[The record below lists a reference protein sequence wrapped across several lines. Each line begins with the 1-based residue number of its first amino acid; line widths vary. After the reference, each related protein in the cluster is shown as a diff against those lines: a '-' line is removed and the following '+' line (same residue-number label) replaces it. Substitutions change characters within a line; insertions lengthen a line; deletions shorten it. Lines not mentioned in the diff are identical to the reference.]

1 MFRGRPSPVTRERLA
16 ITLFAVF
23 AIAGGTCL
31 ALSWLRAP
39 EWAFYVVIAA
49 FPVTW
54 LLAASVAIWRA
65 DN

>member
-1 MFRGRPSPVTRERLA
+1 
-16 ITLFAVF
+16 LFAVF